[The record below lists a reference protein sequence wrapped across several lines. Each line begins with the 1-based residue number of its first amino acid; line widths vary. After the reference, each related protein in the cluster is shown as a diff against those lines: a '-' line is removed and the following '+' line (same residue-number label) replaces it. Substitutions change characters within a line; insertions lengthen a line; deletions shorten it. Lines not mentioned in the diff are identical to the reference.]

1 MANATR
7 RIYNLRT
14 RDAGKF
20 KSSNGESGVTHAT
33 WWDGEWQ
40 KIVEAKKNRGPTKKE
55 LKKAEIRR
63 GFQEQAKGA
72 AAAALEYFN
81 NKEGV
86 EFKLLEVLGHNARFT
101 NCVWS
106 HVYFTAAPKS
116 SACIDDSVKHIFA
129 EMEGFPTKP
138 NRFTVCTLLDPA
150 EAVPGCGFCRRKVLH
165 PSTGVTA
172 GFPNR
177 VK

>member
-7 RIYNLRT
+7 HIYNLRT
-14 RDAGKF
+14 RDKAGKV

-63 GFQEQAKGA
+63 GFQEQANGA
-72 AAAALEYFN
+72 AAAARIFQQQRGW
-81 NKEGV
+81 GV

-116 SACIDDSVKHIFA
+116 SACIDGGLNIFLRRWRVFQPTHIVLQFVLSWIQLKLFVGVAFA
-129 EMEGFPTKP
+129 VA
-138 NRFTVCTLLDPA
+138 RFFTLP
-150 EAVPGCGFCRRKVLH
+150 
-165 PSTGVTA
+165 
-172 GFPNR
+172 R
-177 VK
+177 V